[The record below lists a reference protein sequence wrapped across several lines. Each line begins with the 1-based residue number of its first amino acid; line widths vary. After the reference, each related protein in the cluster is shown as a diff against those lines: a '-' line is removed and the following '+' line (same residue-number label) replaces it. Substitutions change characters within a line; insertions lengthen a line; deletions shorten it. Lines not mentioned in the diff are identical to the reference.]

1 MSDEKSTNIALN
13 NSNMY
18 SCSDKYALGGRL
30 NSIFSYQ
37 AEVKN
42 LIQTLKLF
50 FFNTISCSLYVLSV
64 CGSININILLLVN
77 LKYLALFGLL
87 IQFDAQKHVRDGNV
101 TSEDYAFY

>member
-1 MSDEKSTNIALN
+1 MWYSIRLEDEKSTNIALN

-37 AEVKN
+37 ADVKN

-50 FFNTISCSLYVLSV
+50 FIQCHFLFIVRAV
-64 CGSININILLLVN
+64 C
-77 LKYLALFGLL
+77 
-87 IQFDAQKHVRDGNV
+87 VR
-101 TSEDYAFY
+101 FH